1 MDSNEFKTANRGEW
15 VLLVDAMTSRNDDEK
30 VAKIDRLDSELNLVS
45 CEEMCTVPERVS
57 EIV

>member
-1 MDSNEFKTANRGEW
+1 MNRVKTADRGEW
-15 VLLVDAMTSRNDDEK
+15 VLLVDMMTSRNDDE

-45 CEEMCTVPERVS
+45 CEEMCTAPERVS